1 MSSQVV
7 STDNA
12 TVIIQINPQVV
23 QDSAEGQEKSGQ
35 YQNAV
40 LKNFLKVQP
49 KSLGTVQIL
58 TGIMIF
64 LFGISLS
71 IDDRYH
77 DITINSGITYW
88 GSLIYISAGSL
99 SVAAEN
105 KLHSCV
111 VKASLGMNVF
121 SSITAGIAIIIM
133 SIQLGLRYP
142 DYSYQ
147 YSRVKDSSNIMG
159 IIGILLLFSILQFIV
174 SVCIS
179 AFACKAT
186 CDTFSSM
193 VNISLN
199 QSRVTEEEISNL
211 NKPQLP
217 KRN

>member
-1 MSSQVV
+1 SCQVV
-7 STDNA
+7 STDHA
-12 TVIIQINPQVV
+12 TVVIQINPQVV
-23 QDSAEGQEKSGQ
+23 QDSAEGQEETGP

-64 LFGISLS
+64 LFGIVLS
-71 IDDRYH
+71 IDARY
-77 DITINSGITYW
+77 DEIIIRIGITYW

-121 SSITAGIAIIIM
+121 SAITAGIAIILI
-133 SIQLGLRYP
+133 SIQLSFRYL
-142 DYSYQ
+142 YCSYH
-147 YSRVKDSSNIMG
+147 YGDETYCLKIEG
-159 IIGILLLFSILQFIV
+159 TIGILLVFSILQFIV

-199 QSRVTEEEISNL
+199 QSRVTEEETSTL